1 LTRQGVINTDAA
13 VTRWSQGG
21 RKAVISTRKAL
32 INKAL
37 INKAL
42 INKALINKA
51 LINKALINK
60 ALINK
65 AVINKAVIKAVT
77 ALVAVINT
85 CTQH

>member
-1 LTRQGVINTDAA
+1 MTRQGVINTDAA

-42 INKALINKA
+42 INKALI
-51 LINKALINK
+51 
-60 ALINK
+60 
-65 AVINKAVIKAVT
+65 KAVT

-85 CTQH
+85 GTQH

>member
-51 LINKALINK
+51 
-60 ALINK
+60 
-65 AVINKAVIKAVT
+65 VINKAVIKAVT

>member
-1 LTRQGVINTDAA
+1 MTRQGVINTDAA

-42 INKALINKA
+42 I
-51 LINKALINK
+51 
-60 ALINK
+60 
-65 AVINKAVIKAVT
+65 KAVT

-85 CTQH
+85 GTQH